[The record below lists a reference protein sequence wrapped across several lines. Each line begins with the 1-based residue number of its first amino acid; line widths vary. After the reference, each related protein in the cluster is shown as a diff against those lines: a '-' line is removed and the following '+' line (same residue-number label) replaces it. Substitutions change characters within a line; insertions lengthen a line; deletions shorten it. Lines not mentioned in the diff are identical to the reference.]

1 MEQSDDEEGLKE
13 LAAQPKLNEG
23 DLFYFNAFYELDT
36 ERSHGMG
43 LVRIPRSAVMDYA
56 AECGLGSQEAYD
68 FLYVIRQLDDANLE
82 ALAAKRKHD
91 ADA

>member
-1 MEQSDDEEGLKE
+1 MKQSGDVEGLKE
-13 LAAQPKLNEG
+13 LGAQPKLAEG

-36 ERSHGMG
+36 ERSHGMS

-56 AECGLGSQEAYD
+56 AECGLANQDAYD

-91 ADA
+91 TNA